1 MIFYN
6 IHGSKEFFSKLSR
19 CDGRI
24 DIVSDDG
31 NITEFMGSNASRRN
45 TEWNYFD
52 GTINKIELKFHD
64 PEDLVE
70 MLMYVHDKRSY
81 GKYSLRV
88 SELG

>member
-6 IHGSKEFFSKLSR
+6 IHGSKEFFTKLSG
-19 CDGRI
+19 CDGKV

-31 NITEFMGSNASRRN
+31 NVREFMSGKASPQGG
-45 TEWNYFD
+45 EWNYFD
-52 GTINKIELKFHD
+52 GTIKKIELKFHD

>member
-6 IHGSKEFFSKLSR
+6 IHGSKEFFTKLSG
-19 CDGRI
+19 CDGRV
-24 DIVSDDG
+24 DIVSEDG
-31 NITEFMGSNASRRN
+31 KSTEFMNGKNSPKGA
-45 TEWNYFD
+45 EWNYFD
-52 GTINKIELKFHD
+52 GTLKKIELKFHD

-70 MLMYVHDKRSY
+70 MLMYVHDRRSY